1 MPQSSALRCV
11 LAARQPSI
19 GPLGRIF
26 PATPGANVSKRN
38 GTFAVLSANV

>member
-1 MPQSSALRCV
+1 MVRPIGQ
-11 LAARQPSI
+11 AAPI
-19 GPLGRIF
+19 DPLGRIF

>member
-1 MPQSSALRCV
+1 MLVTWGCV
-11 LAARQPSI
+11 AVVC
-19 GPLGRIF
+19 PLSRIF

>member
-1 MPQSSALRCV
+1 MRPRG
-11 LAARQPSI
+11 QPAPT
-19 GPLGRIF
+19 GPHPRIF